1 MKLVGFCVN
10 IFNTHRDWQKAIWP
24 IEWDIGDFE
33 YQSISRIDIS
43 LVERL
48 QLLAVA
54 AIVYHVQGQM
64 YPKYLR
70 GGVPRDGNLWY
81 TRNRWHMFLNIKL
94 CRDFHFWHSFIA
106 GAAIVNLILQSNK
119 KICYQTSTMNYNLPI
134 CIYMYCMHFIC
145 FHNGYLAYYR
155 CLSHASTNVCFT
167 QALVF
172 PLCALYV
179 WYMRRHGPH

>member
-1 MKLVGFCVN
+1 MG
-10 IFNTHRDWQKAIWP
+10 HRSLWISIDKQNRYFSGGKITASCCRGHWLSCPRPNVSEISSGCLCPAMATY
-24 IEWDIGDFE
+24 DILEIAG
-33 YQSISRIDIS
+33 
-43 LVERL
+43 
-48 QLLAVA
+48 
-54 AIVYHVQGQM
+54 
-64 YPKYLR
+64 
-70 GGVPRDGNLWY
+70 
-81 TRNRWHMFLNIKL
+81 TCFLNIKL

-134 CIYMYCMHFIC
+134 CIYMYCMHFIY

-155 CLSHASTNVCFT
+155 CISHASTNVCFT

>member
-1 MKLVGFCVN
+1 MG
-10 IFNTHRDWQKAIWP
+10 HRRLWI
-24 IEWDIGDFE
+24 
-33 YQSISRIDIS
+33 SIDKQNRYFSGGKITASCCRGHCLSCPGPNVSEIS
-43 LVERL
+43 S
-48 QLLAVA
+48 
-54 AIVYHVQGQM
+54 
-64 YPKYLR
+64 
-70 GGVPRDGNLWY
+70 GGVCPAMATYDILEIAG
-81 TRNRWHMFLNIKL
+81 TCFLNIKL